1 MKKDLDKHINTL
13 KKKSKQTKEEN
24 RSMFKKIC

>member
-13 KKKSKQTKEEN
+13 KKKFKQTKEEN